1 MTYDEALVHYGGDPS
16 LGGHQPAAWD
26 ARNKPVYHPVNP
38 NIPQYTGEGDATDYE
53 YTMNPHGNPVWTKK
67 SKKSHYGSNP
77 ALSGIVS
84 GGGMRGSPR
93 PTAPGAASVYDQWG
107 QGPAAFQAQT
117 FDPSGYGQARADR
130 QTGYQAYLKKMREAE
145 GLVSTGRG
153 QSLADVAE
161 YYDDLGRSQEAAA
174 VNAGFTP
181 LGGGG
186 SPDKRLAEMRRA
198 TSGYDRNLAA
208 ILSQQ
213 AQAGMQH
220 GAGLSDL
227 ERRKAEAGQQYGL
240 AQQKFGLESR
250 SQDIGREAGLAGLAQ
265 QQYAAELQA
274 WLSKMGLDQKKQRSK
289 YEGRRA

>member
-1 MTYDEALVHYGGDPS
+1 MTTVVKNGSRTRPTPPGTTNVNTYGGRLGKSGYDPAT
-16 LGGHQPAAWD
+16 GTFG
-26 ARNKPVYHPVNP
+26 
-38 NIPQYTGEGDATDYE
+38 IPF
-53 YTMNPHGNPVWTKK
+53 PP
-67 SKKSHYGSNP
+67 
-77 ALSGIVS
+77 
-84 GGGMRGSPR
+84 
-93 PTAPGAASVYDQWG
+93 PTPPGAPGGYGG
-107 QGPAAFQAQT
+107 QGPAPFQQAR
-117 FDPSGYGQARADR
+117 FDPSGYKQARSDR
-130 QTGYQAYLKKMREAE
+130 ETGYQAYLKKMREAE

-153 QSLADVAE
+153 HSLAAVAE
-161 YYDDLGRSQEAAA
+161 YYDDLARIQEAAA

-198 TSGYDRNLAA
+198 TSGDDRNLAA